1 MVTPDVAGGFMVSIQ
16 MLALL
21 NNVVSQLAPV
31 LIPLLFSLLV
41 LLIALTK
48 KVLDRIAKR
57 GQALSKEEVRQG
69 GGERA

>member
-1 MVTPDVAGGFMVSIQ
+1 VVTPDVAGGFMVSIQ

>member
-1 MVTPDVAGGFMVSIQ
+1 MVSIQ

-48 KVLDRIAKR
+48 KFSTESPRAGLM
-57 GQALSKEEVRQG
+57 KEEVRQG
-69 GGERA
+69 GERA

>member
-41 LLIALTK
+41 PLIALTK